1 MSESICHDVALHSLS
16 RLSFNEKDMA
26 PAPESKKMITLH
38 VEEMRSPMSNFLDL
52 PREIRD
58 IIYSLI
64 FIVDGPL
71 YPNRERAGM
80 ADSIA
85 LLRTNHQIYAEAV
98 AILYGWNTFQIRGT
112 PAWSAPEFLNL
123 LGSQRREGF
132 LRPSQWAVDM
142 SPFCLARHYLKRLY
156 IPSHNIN
163 LDRLKH
169 LISLLKYFPNLE
181 YLRVIYNGSFGVKDM
196 DVVNVCRLFRDRRP
210 LVRNFIL
217 CKRIRYSEA
226 EDISWMLWED
236 RYRNWSSVP
245 AQEKMPHVWRSQ
257 DGDLREAVV
266 VYAPQTIPE

>member
-1 MSESICHDVALHSLS
+1 MMSELICDDNALHSVS
-16 RLSFNEKDMA
+16 RLSLEQKDT
-26 PAPESKKMITLH
+26 PTESSKMMILQ
-38 VEEMRSPMSNFLDL
+38 VEEVLPVGSHFLNL

-58 IIYSLI
+58 AIYSVM
-64 FIVDGPL
+64 FVVDGPL
-71 YPNRERAGM
+71 YPNKERAGM
-80 ADSIA
+80 ADYIA
-85 LLRTNHQIYAEAV
+85 LLRTNRQVYAEAV
-98 AILYGWNTFQIRGT
+98 EILYGRNTFQIRGT
-112 PAWSAPEFLNL
+112 PAWTAPELLNL
-123 LGSQRREGF
+123 LGSQRRDGF

-142 SPFCLARHYLKRLY
+142 SKLCLARYYLKRLY

-210 LVRNFIL
+210 LVQNFIL

-226 EDISWMLWED
+226 EDISWMLWEQ

-245 AQEKMPHVWRSQ
+245 QEEKLLPHMWRSQ
-257 DGDLREAVV
+257 DCVLRQATVV
-266 VYAPQTIPE
+266 PAPQTIPE